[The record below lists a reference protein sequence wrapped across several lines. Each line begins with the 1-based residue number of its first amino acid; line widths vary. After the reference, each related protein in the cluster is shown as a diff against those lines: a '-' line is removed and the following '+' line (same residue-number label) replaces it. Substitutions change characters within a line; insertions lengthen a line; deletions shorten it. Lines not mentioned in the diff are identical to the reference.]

1 MELDSSTEIMTF
13 KGDLFKNLDL
23 LKEFNIVIIT
33 TLIQMSQAEKIN
45 EFCRKKKQRIYLC
58 LSNRYNVFFI

>member
-33 TLIQMSQAEKIN
+33 TFIQMSQAEKIN
-45 EFCRKKKQRIYLC
+45 EFCRKKKTKDLFM
-58 LSNRYNVFFI
+58 LVK